1 MRRSIF
7 VVFLIAC
14 ALHAMAFSS
23 ACAQRLVLL
32 HVNDLHGYI
41 VPRIEKALDP
51 QRPVGGAANLAVM
64 IEAQRA
70 ADPEGV
76 ILLAAGDMFHGAPVS
91 DLFQGRPVLDIMNA
105 LRFDAM
111 TLGNHEFDWGP
122 AALRA
127 MTEEARF
134 PFLSA
139 NIGDAAGSPLPWVK
153 PYVILER
160 KGVKVAVIGM
170 TTPETAFAVKREYV
184 AGLRFALPE
193 KLLPGIISEVRREG
207 ATLVVLLSHFGL
219 AEDLRL
225 ASAVHGIDIIVG
237 GHSHTALADPVLSG
251 QTIVVQAGARG
262 LYLGVLELT
271 IDEKTGKLES
281 ATENGELKTVWSGP
295 GDASDGE
302 IARLVGRYEAK
313 LKPMLDEVV
322 GETRIDLTRRTDG
335 ESSLGDVITDSM
347 RAPTG
352 AQIAIENSGGIRA
365 DIPAGRITMER
376 VYTALP
382 FDDDL
387 FCMDLT
393 GGALLEIFEKAAAS
407 QRGLLQVSGI
417 EVAYAVGQDGRRKVK
432 GMSVGGVPLDR
443 LKTYRV
449 VTNDFLAEGGDGL
462 TGFRKGSRRVRATD
476 MRDAFVD
483 YLRRHSPITGAEGKR
498 ITVSA
503 ETAE

>member
-1 MRRSIF
+1 M
-7 VVFLIAC
+7 
-14 ALHAMAFSS
+14 ALSA

-41 VPRIEKALDP
+41 TPRIEKALDP
-51 QRPVGGAANLAVM
+51 QRPVGGAANLAAM
-64 IEAQRA
+64 IKAQRV
-70 ADPEGV
+70 ADPDGV

-91 DLFQGRPVLDIMNA
+91 DLFQGRPVLDLMNA

-139 NIGDAAGSPLPWVK
+139 NITDAAGRPLPWVK

-170 TTPETAFAVKREYV
+170 TTQETAFAVKREYV
-184 AGLRFALPE
+184 AGLKFASPE
-193 KLLPGIISEVRREG
+193 RLLPGLIGEVRRKG
-207 ATLVVLLSHFGL
+207 ANLVVLLSHFGL
-219 AEDLRL
+219 AEDMRL
-225 ASAVHGIDIIVG
+225 AAAVHGIDIIVG
-237 GHSHTALADPVLSG
+237 GHSHTALADPLRSG

-262 LYLGVLELT
+262 LYLGVLEIT
-271 IDEKTGKLES
+271 VDEKTGRLVS

-295 GDASDGE
+295 ADAADGE
-302 IARLVGRYEAK
+302 TARLVGRYEAK
-313 LKPMLDEVV
+313 LKPMLSQVV
-322 GETRIDLTRRTDG
+322 GETRIDLRRRTDG
-335 ESSLGDVITDSM
+335 ESSLGDVIADSM
-347 RAPTG
+347 RAQTG
-352 AQIAIENSGGIRA
+352 AQVAIQNSGGIRA
-365 DIPAGRITMER
+365 DIPAGKITMER

-393 GGALLEIFEKAAAS
+393 GEALLEIFGKAAVGR
-407 QRGLLQVSGI
+407 RGLLQVSGM
-417 EVAYAVGQDGRRKVK
+417 EVAYALSADGARKVT
-432 GMSVGGVPLDR
+432 GMSVGGAPLD
-443 LKTYRV
+443 KSKKYRV
-449 VTNDFLAEGGDGL
+449 ATNDFLAEGGDGL
-462 TGFRKGSRRVRATD
+462 TGFRKGSRRVRAAD
-476 MRDAFVD
+476 MRDALVD
-483 YLRRHSPITGAEGKR
+483 YLRRHSPITAIEGKR
-498 ITVSA
+498 ITVTA